1 MASSPDLRWGIIG
14 TGGIAA
20 HTLSDL
26 RLVES
31 TEVIAATSRSQATA
45 DAFAANTG
53 IPHAFDDVDRM
64 LALPDLDIVYIATPH
79 GLHAAD
85 ARRAI
90 LAGKHVLCE
99 KPLTMTVADAVE
111 LRDLAAEHGVFLME
125 AMWMKFNPTI
135 IRVQQLIASGA
146 IGEPR
151 FVQAGMG
158 FAPPAT
164 TERFWRAE
172 LGGGAL
178 YDMGVYPITFAHLV
192 LGVPESIT
200 TVGRIRDDGVDLEEA
215 VTLGYA
221 HGALAQ
227 VTTSIEYSIV
237 SHASIGGTLGTIE
250 IDAPFHAATTM
261 TATTGVWPNIVVE
274 ETVTPVEGSG
284 YTPMF
289 RAVNEAVREGLAEH
303 PVHPMT
309 ATIEVL
315 TTMETVRDQLAAQ
328 RDAAGNR

>member
-1 MASSPDLRWGIIG
+1 MASTPTLRWGIIG

-26 RLVES
+26 RLVET
-31 TEVIAATSRSQATA
+31 TEVLAATSRSQATA
-45 DAFAANTG
+45 DAFAASTG

-64 LALPDLDIVYIATPH
+64 LELPDLDIVYIATPH
-79 GLHAAD
+79 GVHAAD

-90 LAGKHVLCE
+90 RAGKHVLCE

-125 AMWMKFNPTI
+125 AMWTKFNPTI
-135 IRVQQLIASGA
+135 IRAQQLIASGA

-158 FAPPAT
+158 FVPAAS
-164 TERFWRAE
+164 TERFWRPE

-178 YDMGVYPITFAHLV
+178 YDMGVYPITFAHLI
-192 LGVPESIT
+192 LGVPETIT
-200 TVGRIRDDGVDLEEA
+200 TVGRMRDDGIDLQEA

-221 HGALAQ
+221 NGALAQ
-227 VTTSIEYSIV
+227 VTSSVEYAIAG
-237 SHASIGGTLGTIE
+237 HASIGGTLGMIE
-250 IDAPFHAATTM
+250 IDAPFYAATTM
-261 TATTGVWPNIVVE
+261 TSTTGTWPNLVIE
-274 ETVTPVEGSG
+274 QTVTPKEGEG

-289 RAVNEAVREGLAEH
+289 RAVSEAVLDGLTEH
-303 PVHPMT
+303 PVHPMS

-328 RDAAGNR
+328 RDAR